1 MYSDVMNED
10 LSSLPYAGAIS
21 RYLLNDA
28 PADIREAILQ
38 GKKGHN
44 YTKSYPYR
52 RALGKKQYYAEMD
65 LLQVELVKFQSWVQ
79 QTGQRVAILFE
90 GRDAAEKVEVSER

>member
-1 MYSDVMNED
+1 MHSKQMEKD
-10 LSSLPYAGAIS
+10 LSSLPYNGAIS

-28 PADIREAILQ
+28 PMDIREAILQ
-38 GKKGHN
+38 GKKKDVI
-44 YTKSYPYR
+44 TPSYPYR
-52 RALGKKQYYAEMD
+52 RALGKKKYCAEMD

-90 GRDAAEKVEVSER
+90 LSLIHI